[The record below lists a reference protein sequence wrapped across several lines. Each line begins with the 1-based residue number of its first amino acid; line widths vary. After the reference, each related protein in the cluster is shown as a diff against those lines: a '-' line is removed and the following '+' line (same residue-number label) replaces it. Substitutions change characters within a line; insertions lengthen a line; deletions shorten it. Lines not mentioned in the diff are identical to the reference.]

1 MFFDKTYINNL
12 KSRVSV
18 VDVVSKYVPLKTKG
32 KEEFKGLCPFHNEKT
47 PSFSVSDSR
56 GFYHCFG
63 CGAHGDAI
71 KFLMDHKGYSYPEAI
86 KELALDAG
94 MELPKYS
101 EQDKIKHKKIEDSYE
116 ILELAT
122 KWFQENLQ
130 NSNAIQARKY
140 LKERGL
146 SDETIKKFR
155 LGFAPDNKDG
165 LKKYLNNF
173 GVENAI
179 LIENGLIGESED
191 KSQTYDRFRGRI
203 IFPIFDSQNK
213 VIAFG
218 GRIIDKND
226 NVAKYLNSPET
237 ELFKKSYVLYGY
249 NFARDKAYKK
259 EQIIIVEGYMDV
271 IAMHQA
277 GFENA
282 VAPLGTAVTEFHLE
296 HMWKICKEPIFC
308 LDGDSAGLRAS
319 KKTAEN
325 FITKLEP
332 GYSMKFAFMQDG
344 KDPDEI
350 IKNFGV
356 QKMQNIIDNAT
367 NLSDFLWNLNLKE
380 ANPTTPEKKAE
391 FADKIYKIAK
401 SIENPIVKEFYL
413 NDFKNRVKNLI
424 YGTKAKNVVALQP
437 ITKSEENNNL
447 ANQVVN
453 GFAEKILFLTS
464 QNPELLYHSSNE
476 EFLTNLKFNNNLL
489 ENLLDELIDFRLNFP
504 LEVATNIAF
513 LKHLAE
519 KNSFSTIDYL
529 EKCPLKR
536 DFKHIDNP
544 DKSNSCWEYLIAEYY
559 ISLEKIELENHI
571 NSNLKGED
579 FDNKFTKLQQSISK
593 LEQEKNMKLS
603 IYLEKCNL
611 E

>member
-12 KSRVSV
+12 KNRVSV
-18 VDVVSKYVPLKTKG
+18 VDVVSKYVSLKTKG
-32 KEEFKGLCPFHNEKT
+32 KGEFKGLCPFHNEKT

-63 CGAHGDAI
+63 CGVHGDAI

-86 KELALDAG
+86 KELALEVG

-101 EQDKIKHKKIEDSYE
+101 EQDKIKQKKIEDSYE
-116 ILELAT
+116 VLELAT
-122 KWFQENLQ
+122 KWFQDNLQ
-130 NSNAIQARKY
+130 NTNAIQARKY
-140 LKERGL
+140 LKDRGL
-146 SDETIKKFR
+146 TENTIKKFR
-155 LGFAPDNKDG
+155 IGYAPDAKDS
-165 LKKYLNNF
+165 LKKHLNNL
-173 GVENAI
+173 GAENSI
-179 LIENGLIGESED
+179 LIENGLLGESED

-277 GFENA
+277 GFENT

-296 HMWKICKEPIFC
+296 HMWKICKEPVFC

-325 FITKLEP
+325 FISKLEP
-332 GYSMKFAFMQDG
+332 GYSMKFAFLKDG

-356 QKMQNIIDNAT
+356 NAMQNNINNAL
-367 NLSDFLWNLNLKE
+367 NLSDFLWQQNLQE
-380 ANPTTPEKKAE
+380 FNPKTPEKKAE
-391 FADKIYKIAK
+391 FADKMYKIAK
-401 SIENPIVKEFYL
+401 SIENPIVKQFYL
-413 NDFKNRVKNLI
+413 NEFKNRVNKLI
-424 YGTKAKNVVALQP
+424 YGEKSKNIVTLNTAKNSHL
-437 ITKSEENNNL
+437 KENTLNN
-447 ANQVVN
+447 QKVN
-453 GFAEKILFLTS
+453 KFKEMLLFLAS
-464 QNPELLYHSSNE
+464 KNPKLLYNNAEE
-476 EFLTNLKFNNNLL
+476 EFLTNLSFSNNLL
-489 ENLLDELIDFRLNFP
+489 ENLLDELIDFRLNFTF
-504 LEVATNIAF
+504 EGASNNAFIA
-513 LKHLAE
+513 HLAE
-519 KNSFSTIDYL
+519 KQFFSTIDYL
-529 EKCPLKR
+529 EKSPLKR
-536 DFKHIDNP
+536 EFKNLE
-544 DKSNSCWEYLIAEYY
+544 SYEEFSLCWNKLISEYYLSIAE
-559 ISLEKIELENHI
+559 EEFENAF
-571 NSNLKGED
+571 N
-579 FDNKFTKLQQSISK
+579 
-593 LEQEKNMKLS
+593 EQETSEEKFLRLQENIEKLKQERNYHS
-603 IYLEKCNL
+603 SKFEELTNRE
-611 E
+611 